1 MANYYESAR
10 SNYFFVKDIEAF
22 KAELNGS
29 GLEVSTKKIG
39 DLTQVCL
46 LADIEQT
53 GAFFELYDPETFE
66 SIELDWADIFK
77 RHLADNQVAII
88 MGAGAEKLRYINGW
102 AEAYN
107 NKGES
112 RVINLGD
119 IYKLAQELGS
129 EITRAEY

>member
-22 KAELNGS
+22 ETELDGS
-29 GLEVSTKKIG
+29 GLEISTKKIG

-46 LADIEQT
+46 LADMEN
-53 GAFFELYDPETFE
+53 GFPFEKYDDNYDST
-66 SIELDWADIFK
+66 ELDWADIFK

-88 MGAGAEKLRYINGW
+88 MGSGAEKLRYITGW
-102 AEAYN
+102 AMAFN

-112 RVINLGD
+112 KSINLDD
-119 IYKLAQELGS
+119 IYDLAKELGS
-129 EITRAEY
+129 EVTTATY